1 MISTLSQWLI
11 EANHYFNSELSTY
24 FELLE
29 EGSWVPVASI
39 LAFSL
44 AYGIIHALGPGH
56 GKALISG
63 YLLANPTLKTSH
75 VLRMGFFIALVHALS
90 ALVLTLGATY
100 AIEVSASKLLRD
112 VSVPMVQISG
122 GLIVL
127 MGCWLLYE
135 VATSRSKKEAQVDA
149 KKEASVI
156 ILSGIVPC
164 PGVMT
169 LSFFA
174 ITLGEFSLGIIS
186 ALFMSLGMGLT
197 ISAVGLLVHR
207 FGQARVMTQQP
218 TWFWMMRLLGTL
230 VVIAVGFLLFNTHA
244 RVL

>member
-112 VSVPMVQISG
+112 VSVPIVQISG

-218 TWFWMMRLLGTL
+218 TWFWVMRLLGTL
-230 VVIAVGFLLFNTHA
+230 MVIAVGFLLFNTHA

>member
-90 ALVLTLGATY
+90 ALVLTLGAT
-100 AIEVSASKLLRD
+100 
-112 VSVPMVQISG
+112 
-122 GLIVL
+122 
-127 MGCWLLYE
+127 
-135 VATSRSKKEAQVDA
+135 
-149 KKEASVI
+149 
-156 ILSGIVPC
+156 
-164 PGVMT
+164 
-169 LSFFA
+169 
-174 ITLGEFSLGIIS
+174 
-186 ALFMSLGMGLT
+186 
-197 ISAVGLLVHR
+197 
-207 FGQARVMTQQP
+207 
-218 TWFWMMRLLGTL
+218 
-230 VVIAVGFLLFNTHA
+230 
-244 RVL
+244 

>member
-218 TWFWMMRLLGTL
+218 TWFWVMRLLGTL
-230 VVIAVGFLLFNTHA
+230 MVIAVGFLLFNTHA

>member
-218 TWFWMMRLLGTL
+218 TWFWVMRLLGTL

>member
-75 VLRMGFFIALVHALS
+75 VLRMGFFIALVHSLS

-207 FGQARVMTQQP
+207 FGQARMMTQQP
-218 TWFWMMRLLGTL
+218 TWFWVMRLLGTL
-230 VVIAVGFLLFNTHA
+230 MVIAVGFLLFNTHA

>member
-135 VATSRSKKEAQVDA
+135 VATSRSKKEAHVDA

-218 TWFWMMRLLGTL
+218 TWFWVMRLLGTL

>member
-29 EGSWVPVASI
+29 EGSWVPIVSI
-39 LAFSL
+39 LAFSF

-63 YLLANPTLKTSH
+63 YLLANPSLKTSH

-90 ALVLTLGATY
+90 ALVITLGATY
-100 AIEVSASKLLRD
+100 AIQMSASKLLRD
-112 VSVPMVQISG
+112 VSAPMVQISG

-127 MGCWLLYE
+127 MGFWLLYE
-135 VATSRSKKEAQVDA
+135 VATSRSQKEAHVDA

-174 ITLGEFSLGIIS
+174 ITLGEFSLGIIA

-197 ISAVGLLVHR
+197 ISGVGLLVHR
-207 FGQARVMTQQP
+207 FGHTRMMTQQP
-218 TWFWMMRLLGTL
+218 TWFWVMRLLGTL
-230 VVIAVGFLLFNTHA
+230 MVIAVGFLLFNTHA

>member
-135 VATSRSKKEAQVDA
+135 VATSRSKKEASVDA

-207 FGQARVMTQQP
+207 FGQARMMTQQP
-218 TWFWMMRLLGTL
+218 TWFWVMRLLGTL
-230 VVIAVGFLLFNTHA
+230 MVIAVGFLLFNTHA

>member
-135 VATSRSKKEAQVDA
+135 VATSRSKKEEHVDA

-174 ITLGEFSLGIIS
+174 ITLGEFSLGIIA

-197 ISAVGLLVHR
+197 ISGVGLLVHR

-218 TWFWMMRLLGTL
+218 TWFWVMRLLGTL

>member
-135 VATSRSKKEAQVDA
+135 VATSRSKKEASVDA

-174 ITLGEFSLGIIS
+174 VTLGEFSLGIIS

-218 TWFWMMRLLGTL
+218 TWFWVMRLLGTL
-230 VVIAVGFLLFNTHA
+230 MVIAVGFLLFNTHA

>member
-135 VATSRSKKEAQVDA
+135 VATSRSKKEASVDA

-207 FGQARVMTQQP
+207 FGQARMMTQQP
-218 TWFWMMRLLGTL
+218 TWFWVMRLLGTL
-230 VVIAVGFLLFNTHA
+230 MVIAVGFLLFNTHA
-244 RVL
+244 RML

>member
-1 MISTLSQWLI
+1 MISPLSQWLI
-11 EANHYFNSELSTY
+11 EANHYFNSELSSY

-29 EGSWVPVASI
+29 EGSWLPIVSI

-63 YLLANPTLKTSH
+63 YLLANPHLKTSH

-90 ALVLTLGATY
+90 ALVLTLVATY
-100 AIEVSASKLLRD
+100 AIQVSASKLLRD
-112 VSVPMVQISG
+112 ASVPMVQISG

-135 VATSRSKKEAQVDA
+135 VATSRSKKEEHVDA

-174 ITLGEFSLGIIS
+174 ITLGEFSLGIIA

-197 ISAVGLLVHR
+197 ISGVGLLVHR
-207 FGQARVMTQQP
+207 FGQARLMTQQP

-230 VVIAVGFLLFNTHA
+230 MVIAVGFLLFNTHA

>member
-135 VATSRSKKEAQVDA
+135 VATSRSKKEASVDA

-218 TWFWMMRLLGTL
+218 TWFWVMRLLGTL

>member
-135 VATSRSKKEAQVDA
+135 VATSRSKKEASVDA

-218 TWFWMMRLLGTL
+218 TWFWVMRLLGTL
-230 VVIAVGFLLFNTHA
+230 MVIAVGFLLFNTHA

>member
-218 TWFWMMRLLGTL
+218 TWFWVMRLLGTRM
-230 VVIAVGFLLFNTHA
+230 VIAVGFLLFNTHA
-244 RVL
+244 RVI

>member
-230 VVIAVGFLLFNTHA
+230 MVIAVGFLLFNTHA

>member
-197 ISAVGLLVHR
+197 ISAVGLPVHR

-218 TWFWMMRLLGTL
+218 TWFWVMRLLGTL
-230 VVIAVGFLLFNTHA
+230 MVIAVGFLLFNTHA

>member
-44 AYGIIHALGPGH
+44 AYGIIHALGTGH

-135 VATSRSKKEAQVDA
+135 VATSRSKKEVQVDA

-218 TWFWMMRLLGTL
+218 TWFWVMRLLGTL
-230 VVIAVGFLLFNTHA
+230 MVIAVGFLLFNTHA

>member
-56 GKALISG
+56 AKALISG

-218 TWFWMMRLLGTL
+218 TWFWVMRLLGTL
-230 VVIAVGFLLFNTHA
+230 MVIAVGFLLFNTHA

>member
-207 FGQARVMTQQP
+207 LGQARVMTQQP
-218 TWFWMMRLLGTL
+218 TWFWVMRLLGTL
-230 VVIAVGFLLFNTHA
+230 MVIAVGFLLFNTHA